1 MLIRGW
7 EARTNSTK
15 IEQPRNLMLPQY
27 FNINEINIIIKVP
40 HEISYF
46 NSIIHVIV
54 RPPPPAPQMFYMEI
68 GSLMNHPKSKAKTT
82 SFQAIFPLV
91 IVVGGMSRLLAT
103 EGVV

>member
-1 MLIRGW
+1 
-7 EARTNSTK
+7 
-15 IEQPRNLMLPQY
+15 
-27 FNINEINIIIKVP
+27 
-40 HEISYF
+40 
-46 NSIIHVIV
+46 
-54 RPPPPAPQMFYMEI
+54 MFYMEI